1 MSNRFDL
8 CSPRPKKDGGT
19 FWHRVGVMFADDKGG
34 FSIMLDSLPIPDK
47 EGRLVVKAFPPK
59 DQDNRQGSQ
68 PYNAPAQPSGGGG
81 SFNDEDSIPF
91 LREDR

>member
-1 MSNRFDL
+1 MRYDL

-47 EGRLVVKAFPPK
+47 EGRLMVKAFPPK
-59 DQDNRQGSQ
+59 DQQASQ
-68 PYNAPAQPSGGGG
+68 PYNAPAQPSG
-81 SFNDEDSIPF
+81 
-91 LREDR
+91 DRKSVV